1 MCDELTEYYD
11 YIMIIFEVLEMYTF
25 FVDLVKRS
33 VLTLVGE
40 IWRYRNDHYYYY
52 YYTRHIVLSHMRMH
66 ASTPMCHVLQWWSLL
81 LVVTDDSCQLETR
94 KMSE

>member
-52 YYTRHIVLSHMRMH
+52 YF
-66 ASTPMCHVLQWWSLL
+66 
-81 LVVTDDSCQLETR
+81 
-94 KMSE
+94 